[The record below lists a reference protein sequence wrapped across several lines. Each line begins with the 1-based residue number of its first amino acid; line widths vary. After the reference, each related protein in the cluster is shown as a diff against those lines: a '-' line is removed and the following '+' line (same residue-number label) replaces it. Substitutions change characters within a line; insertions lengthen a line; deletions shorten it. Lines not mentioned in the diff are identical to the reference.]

1 MATID
6 SIGTLVNTAHLL
18 KDTFG
23 TSEFTKKDYDERIH
37 DKEEKT
43 FAFSSIRANYA
54 HTRGMYSTFDKN
66 WDLIKRS
73 RIEEFILHDENGEA
87 FVGKRYYYTV
97 NPNIDEVVENN
108 KAILVER
115 SKEAMRSLRQSIYKH
130 EQEIAIAYKS
140 IDKWKKFLAENKKED

>member
-6 SIGTLVNTAHLL
+6 SIETLVNTAHLL

-37 DKEEKT
+37 NSNEET
-43 FAFSSIRANYA
+43 FAFSTIRANYA
-54 HTRGMYSTFDKN
+54 HTCMYSAFDKD

-73 RIEEFILHDENGEA
+73 RIEEFILHDEDGEA

-108 KAILVER
+108 KEMLVKQ
-115 SKEAMRSLRQSIYKH
+115 SKEAMRLLRKSIYEH
-130 EQEIAIAYKS
+130 EQKIAIAYKN
-140 IDKWKKFLAENKKED
+140 INKWKKFLAENKKED